1 MTGSSEKFISLET
14 KVSLDAAVK
23 TCDGLICGQLTRN
36 LKVVMFSRLCHGC
49 FMQQETL
56 RHPRPGPS
64 SKYFDLWANGR
75 RPEQELTG
83 SRTATNKI
91 SCVSPTQTQFFVSE
105 KVIWKKTCK
114 LCVTISTEIKIN

>member
-36 LKVVMFSRLCHGC
+36 LKVVMFSRLCHGH

-91 SCVSPTQTQFFVSE
+91 SC
-105 KVIWKKTCK
+105 
-114 LCVTISTEIKIN
+114 